1 MIYTPHAM
9 PTLVKFLYCPKCKD
23 LKPKAWFAISD
34 TCISCLGP
42 ARAIPI
48 PAAPLTFAKYA
59 LWILVIALVAVHLAV
74 NDRTYLWVAVIGLV
88 AAMILA
94 YVDLQRGERIAK
106 AKIRLTS
113 GDQGLFDKRRLV

>member
-23 LKPKAWFAISD
+23 LRPKAWFAISD
-34 TCISCLGP
+34 TCIRCLGP
-42 ARAIPI
+42 ARRIPI
-48 PAAPLTFAKYA
+48 PATPLTFTKYA

-74 NDRTYLWVAVIGLV
+74 NDRIYLWAAVIGLV

-94 YVDLQRGERIAK
+94 YIDLQRGEKTAK
-106 AKIRLTS
+106 AKIRVTS
-113 GDQGLFDKRRLV
+113 GDHDLFDKHRRV